1 MSWSN
6 AKLDAGRIL
15 PVARDGRRVLLPDY
29 ADAAALV
36 LFGAHPGWSLTY
48 YRMVL
53 RAAARDQKKAGHKIR
68 FLKIASDDYLAWL
81 HGRAGTPALRA
92 GFIASLVAKMKR

>member
-6 AKLDAGRIL
+6 AKLDAGRIV
-15 PVARDGRRVLLPDY
+15 PAARIERRVLLPDY
-29 ADAAALV
+29 ADPAALA
-36 LFGAHPGWSLTY
+36 LFAPDLGWTLTY

-53 RAAARDQKKAGHKIR
+53 RASARDHKRAGMKIR

-81 HGRAGTPALRA
+81 HGRKDTSALRA
-92 GFIASLVAKMKR
+92 GFIASRLAALER